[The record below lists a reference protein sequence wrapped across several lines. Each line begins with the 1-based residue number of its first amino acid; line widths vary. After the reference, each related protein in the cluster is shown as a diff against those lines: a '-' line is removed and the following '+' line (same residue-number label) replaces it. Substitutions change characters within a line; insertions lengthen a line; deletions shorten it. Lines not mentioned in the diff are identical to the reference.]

1 MTPVVSTRLSSMA
14 PQRILLW
21 LWSLNTLPRWERML
35 KLWKISAMLMVRKAM
50 VMPSAL
56 WVISHTPDSMK
67 WPMK

>member
-1 MTPVVSTRLSSMA
+1 MA
-14 PQRILLW
+14 PHRILLW
-21 LWSLNTLPRWERML
+21 EPSLKTLPRWLRRL
-35 KLWKISAMLMVRKAM
+35 KLWKISAMFMVRKAM